1 MTKERLRQ
9 ILLWFFF
16 NPFWMVIAVMY
27 WQSSVY
33 MDEAVNEKDYLL
45 KRIEIEERLFEANDR
60 VFNEA
65 MRRRAGNSSAG
76 SPRDARMGTVLV
88 PGR

>member
-9 ILLWFFF
+9 IWLWFFF

-33 MDEAVNEKDYLL
+33 MDDAIDEKAFLVR
-45 KRIEIEERLFEANDR
+45 RIQRENAIFEANDA
-60 VFNEA
+60 VYNEA
-65 MRRRAGNSSAG
+65 IRTKAGNESAS
-76 SPRDARMGTVLV
+76 SPRAAR
-88 PGR
+88 